1 MEYRVLR
8 IDEQLYGCEE
18 LPEGQPVCC
27 DVLLEDAAGN
37 RLVVACPDAALT
49 ALDIQEGDA
58 VSLDPASH
66 TLHKL

>member
-37 RLVVACPDAALT
+37 RRVVAYPDAQLT
-49 ALDIQEGDA
+49 ALDIQEGDR
-58 VSLDPASH
+58 VTLTDH
-66 TLHKL
+66 KLHKL

>member
-37 RLVVACPDAALT
+37 RRVVAYPDAELT
-49 ALDIQEGDA
+49 ALDIQEGDR
-58 VSLDPASH
+58 VTLTDH
-66 TLHKL
+66 KLHKL

>member
-27 DVLLEDAAGN
+27 DVLLEDTAGK
-37 RLVVACPDAALT
+37 RRVIAYPDTELT
-49 ALDIQEGDA
+49 ALDIQEGDR
-58 VSLDPASH
+58 VTLIDH
-66 TLHKL
+66 KLHKL